1 MKEICEALDKGG
13 VDGLRQLLDTKPEL
27 ATTPDRLGDLP
38 LHVACSYR
46 YETVEALHSL
56 PVLTLLVERHPA
68 ALQTTNG
75 HGMLPLHLS
84 CWFAAEPQIRA
95 IASWYPAGLAAA
107 DDNGYKPITFVIA
120 KLVMEGRPWSDY
132 ESLLT
137 CLLGMCPESLW
148 NVDHQ
153 GVLALQSACFDNDGS
168 DARPIPTGRQL
179 LQLYCQLTC
188 STGGLHKIID
198 VEQQRAPLL
207 VAIASQTRMEV
218 AQMIFE
224 QDPTTI
230 RLTDKD
236 GRLPLHH
243 IMTNQFQSR
252 QLRMLKE
259 KLTWLLQV
267 DPSAVFHHDHYGKT
281 PLHCLLENQSLVVN
295 EQDEPEVATT
305 SLLLPSAN
313 NNNNNNA
320 DFLYSPDST
329 ALLKLLL
336 TPRNATSQS
345 DRNEWIL
352 FAVEAV
358 LHANHRHE
366 RSAPGLVQGLLQHY
380 PGAILHANH
389 KGQTALQL
397 LLGSQQASSSNNENN
412 NNSNCCS
419 LDTIFTLVN
428 HNPTSVL

>member
-1 MKEICEALDKGG
+1 
-13 VDGLRQLLDTKPEL
+13 
-27 ATTPDRLGDLP
+27 
-38 LHVACSYR
+38 
-46 YETVEALHSL
+46 
-56 PVLTLLVERHPA
+56 
-68 ALQTTNG
+68 
-75 HGMLPLHLS
+75 
-84 CWFAAEPQIRA
+84 
-95 IASWYPAGLAAA
+95 
-107 DDNGYKPITFVIA
+107 
-120 KLVMEGRPWSDY
+120 
-132 ESLLT
+132 
-137 CLLGMCPESLW
+137 MCPESLW

-179 LQLYCQLTC
+179 LQLYCRLTC
-188 STGGLHKIID
+188 ATGGLHKIID
-198 VEQQRAPLL
+198 VEQQRAPLQ

-224 QDPTTI
+224 EDPTAI

-267 DPSAVFHHDHYGKT
+267 DPSAAVFPMTLRPRAPPISQNQSFPPRSTRNISSRALTPNKANKPKSHHLPCRRQTTTQPTFVFSRFHRLAQIVAHAAQCHVPIRSQRMDSICRRGSLTRRKT
-281 PLHCLLENQSLVVN
+281 VPTNPCAMPDLEHGNLPLHL
-295 EQDEPEVATT
+295 
-305 SLLLPSAN
+305 
-313 NNNNNNA
+313 
-320 DFLYSPDST
+320 
-329 ALLKLLL
+329 
-336 TPRNATSQS
+336 
-345 DRNEWIL
+345 
-352 FAVEAV
+352 AVQ
-358 LHANHRHE
+358 NHRHE

-412 NNSNCCS
+412 NTATVVRSIPSSHSSSQSHQCS
-419 LDTIFTLVN
+419 V
-428 HNPTSVL
+428 VR